1 MVVVVVEV
9 VVVGVVVGGARA
21 TNIHPVR
28 LSAINLPQIYCV
40 LRPVPS
46 PVPKMCLV
54 YNNNLILPCV
64 KTRLNKI
71 HSSFHHKAQ
80 DQ

>member
-28 LSAINLPQIYCV
+28 LSAINWPQIHCV

-46 PVPKMCLV
+46 PVPKNV
-54 YNNNLILPCV
+54 P
-64 KTRLNKI
+64 KI
-71 HSSFHHKAQ
+71 I
-80 DQ
+80 